1 MQLFQWFILVS
12 ICLINS
18 YANANRDWTIEDSEL
33 LALHNAYR
41 QGVKYGKV
49 QNQPP
54 AMDIPN
60 LMWSYELVNI
70 SKSWATT
77 CQPYPSK
84 ITMSGDGEAGW
95 ISVGQNVA
103 AVPNV
108 RDAVALWFNE
118 YSNYDFEANK
128 CKGNRKCANY
138 KQLVF
143 SETTQV
149 GCAYKR
155 CDNFK
160 APNDIVVVCSY
171 GPGGEYFSRR
181 PYTASIDPQDEEDV
195 FYEF

>member
-108 RDAVALWFNE
+108 RDVSIFLWIDDYLLICPFVHSAVALWFNE

-138 KQLVF
+138 KQVSQF
-143 SETTQV
+143 
-149 GCAYKR
+149 
-155 CDNFK
+155 
-160 APNDIVVVCSY
+160 
-171 GPGGEYFSRR
+171 
-181 PYTASIDPQDEEDV
+181 
-195 FYEF
+195 